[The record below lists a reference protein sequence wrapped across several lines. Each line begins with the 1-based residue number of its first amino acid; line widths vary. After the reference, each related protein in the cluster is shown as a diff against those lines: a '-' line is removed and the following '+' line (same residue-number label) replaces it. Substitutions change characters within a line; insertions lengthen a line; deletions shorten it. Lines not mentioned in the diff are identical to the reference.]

1 MKSRGTKMR
10 SKILLILLLFTVNLF
25 AVEGKMRVDLQSHE
39 NLYTSQKVIVSVE
52 LLTDAFS
59 ISDARIT
66 FPSSAKYIVNAPKS
80 AAYIQK
86 EEIDGN
92 DWQVV
97 HYEYEVYALQAGE
110 IEIASVKATFSA
122 SMGYGHPKKEFALES
137 EALHFSVLSPKGI
150 KKDQFVL
157 VTNKYSLTQKVEPQ
171 KSELIVGD
179 AIEVEIIQK
188 AHGVP
193 DILLKPIHYKSTPLL
208 RVYEKEPV
216 LQSGLKGKF
225 DVSRT
230 DKFTFV
236 AAAEGN
242 VSIPEHKSVW
252 WDITTKKVHK
262 ESIPVMTFK
271 IIADP
276 QIALDAHRAKVKRLI
291 LYAGFLI
298 VVLWLAY
305 KIFSPYYHR
314 YRSKKK
320 AQYKE
325 SEAGRFQ
332 SLLETSKTSNIA
344 KLYHDFYYWLEAAD
358 PELER
363 AGFRGISEK
372 QPSFSG
378 ALSQLEK
385 ALADP
390 QQIFDKIDFVGELK
404 QFREVLLKQYE
415 VGQRGLMENINPT

>member
-1 MKSRGTKMR
+1 MQ
-10 SKILLILLLFTVNLF
+10 SKTLLILLMFTLNLF
-25 AVEGKMRVDLQSHE
+25 AVEGKMRVKLEAHE

-59 ISDARIT
+59 ISDAKIT
-66 FPSSAKYIVNAPKS
+66 FPASSKYIVSAPDS
-80 AAYIQK
+80 AAYIRT
-86 EEIDGN
+86 EDINGT

-97 HYEYEVYALQAGE
+97 HYEYEVYALKAGE
-110 IEIASVKATFSA
+110 IKLSSVKSVFSA
-122 SMGYGHPKKEFALES
+122 SMGYGQPKKEFALES
-137 EALHFSVLSPKGI
+137 RPLNFSVLTPKGI
-150 KKDQFVL
+150 KKDKFVL
-157 VTNKYSLTQKVEPQ
+157 VTDNYSLSQKVEP
-171 KSELIVGD
+171 KKFELIVGD

-193 DILLKPIHYKSTPLL
+193 DILLAPIHYKSTPLL
-208 RVYEKEPV
+208 RVYEKEPL
-216 LQSGLKGKF
+216 LQSGMKGKF

-236 AAAEGN
+236 ATAEGN
-242 VSIPEHKSVW
+242 TSIPEYRAVW

-262 ESIPVMTFK
+262 ESLPAMTFR

-276 QIALDAHRAKVKRLI
+276 QIALDAQKAKEKRWM
-291 LYAGFLI
+291 LYAGIFI
-298 VVLWLAY
+298 VVLLLAY
-305 KIFSPYYHR
+305 KILSPYYYQ
-314 YRSKKK
+314 YRSRKK

-332 SLLETSKTSNIA
+332 SLLETSKTSNLA

-363 AGFRGISEK
+363 AGFRGIGEI
-372 QPSFSG
+372 QPSFSP

-385 ALADP
+385 VLADP
-390 QQIFDKIDFVGELK
+390 QQIFDKIDFIDELK
-404 QFREVLLKQYE
+404 KFREVLFKQHQ
-415 VGQRGLMENINPT
+415 VRQKGLIETINPT